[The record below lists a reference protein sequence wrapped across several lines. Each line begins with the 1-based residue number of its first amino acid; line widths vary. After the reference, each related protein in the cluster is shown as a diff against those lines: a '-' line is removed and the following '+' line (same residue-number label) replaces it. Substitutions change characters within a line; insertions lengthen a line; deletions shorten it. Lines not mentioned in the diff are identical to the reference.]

1 MKSLI
6 RLFVATTLILAT
18 ACSNANPKKASKEPK
33 SQLPTGAVAMNYQ
46 HHLHFDVMLRDSIPA
61 RMIFDTGCTNLLLDS
76 TFYAD
81 RFASS
86 GNLRRAMLG
95 GAGGGM
101 ELATIDAGKWNYKVG
116 EEPMTEDIATVV
128 NLRKIV
134 GEGVDGMFGMV
145 FMQGRRVEL
154 NYAENYMRLLP
165 AEEKIGEDFT
175 RITCTWLYNK
185 MRIVLPLSVT
195 LDDGYLFEGKFL
207 VDTGMPGTLSLN
219 STTATRLESKSRLSG
234 AKSISYTVGGIGGAR
249 KEQILKSPQI
259 SVGGH
264 TIKDVTIT
272 WSSNKEGASAKESY
286 DGLVG
291 NGLLERFDVIFDF
304 AECAVYL
311 RPNENFSKAEANFY
325 GVALTPMTDHWIVN
339 GLLEDGNAARAGL
352 RRSDRIEKIN
362 GMRATDPNVRGL
374 DCLTEKV
381 SLSVWR
387 EGEIVEIEVNR
398 EW

>member
-1 MKSLI
+1 
-6 RLFVATTLILAT
+6 
-18 ACSNANPKKASKEPK
+18 
-33 SQLPTGAVAMNYQ
+33 MNYQ

-116 EEPMTEDIATVV
+116 EEPMTEDFATVV

-134 GEGVDGMFGMV
+134 GERVDGMFGMV

-165 AEEKIGEDFT
+165 AEEKIGEEFT
-175 RITCTWLYNK
+175 RIACTWLYNK

-195 LDDGYLFEGKFL
+195 LGDGHLFEGKFL

-311 RPNENFSKAEANFY
+311 RPNKNFSKAEANFY

-352 RRSDRIEKIN
+352 RRGDRIEKIN

-387 EGEIVEIEVNR
+387 KGELVEIEVHR